1 MPSRPLNTQA
11 INNNLPTCKI
21 KPSAF
26 VYVAL
31 ACEAKPFIEY
41 FRLKKDQSIACFAV
55 YVNDDICLTITGVG
69 KIAMAA
75 GVAYTQAIFA
85 SDQQPVILNVGIA
98 GHRSEEVGNL
108 LLIDKLEDC
117 DTGRRFYPP
126 LIFTSPCPTRGL
138 QTHAKPQTRY
148 HPTHLC
154 DMEASAFYETAI
166 RFSTGELIQ
175 CLKVVSD
182 NETSPPQ
189 LIQASTVTELINL
202 QMNTIADILKQ
213 LIQLVDSLNQPE
225 LSDFNSLVSRYRF
238 SASEKIQLKKL
249 LSRRALVK
257 GRDSLEFDDATA
269 QNGKELLRLLEKQ
282 LERMAFYL

>member
-1 MPSRPLNTQA
+1 M
-11 INNNLPTCKI
+11 

-75 GVAYTQAIFA
+75 GVAYTQALFA
-85 SDQQPVILNVGIA
+85 SAQQPVMLNVGIA
-98 GHRSEEVGNL
+98 GHRSEEIGNL

-182 NETSPPQ
+182 NETSLAQNISPQ
-189 LIQASTVTELINL
+189 WVTRLIGAQLHTIECILAELTKL
-202 QMNTIADILKQ
+202 AGL
-213 LIQLVDSLNQPE
+213 LSSPE
-225 LSDFNSLVSRYRF
+225 LPEFNSLVSCYHF
-238 SASEKIQLKKL
+238 SATEKIQLKKL